1 MRLQEVS
8 TTRRSAWGGET
19 RRGTKC
25 WLELEVAS
33 ETMADLRVV
42 CLLARNFLILKIVV
56 MSLKKKHII
65 VPFDTNKKTNRS

>member
-1 MRLQEVS
+1 MRSQEVS
-8 TTRRSAWGGET
+8 TTRRSTWGGEP

-25 WLELEVAS
+25 WPEPEVAL

-56 MSLKKKHII
+56 MSLKKRHII

>member
-1 MRLQEVS
+1 MR
-8 TTRRSAWGGET
+8 RHAWGGES

-25 WLELEVAS
+25 WLEPEVAP

-56 MSLKKKHII
+56 MSLKKRHII

>member
-1 MRLQEVS
+1 MS
-8 TTRRSAWGGET
+8 IMRRSAWGGES

-25 WLELEVAS
+25 WLEPEVAP

-56 MSLKKKHII
+56 MSLKK
-65 VPFDTNKKTNRS
+65 DTSLFRLTHKQKN